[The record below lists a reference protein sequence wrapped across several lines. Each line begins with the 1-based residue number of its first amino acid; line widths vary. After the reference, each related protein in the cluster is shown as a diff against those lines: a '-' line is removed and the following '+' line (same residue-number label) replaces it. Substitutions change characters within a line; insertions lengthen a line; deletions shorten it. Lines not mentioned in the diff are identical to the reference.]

1 MIEYCEKHVEAK
13 YSLDETIKENV
24 RTLDAKLMKVNQ
36 LTFFD
41 LINVADYFGIPSL
54 IDLAFQKVAG
64 LIEGKII
71 DKLRET
77 FNVKNDL
84 TPEEEERV
92 RKENIWAFE
101 WTNQPFVFTP
111 LLINVIWFFNLK
123 YLFSFVYVF
132 YSFASMLCDFEFEIF
147 NLFSFLNQFST
158 IIWTSHLY

>member
-24 RTLDAKLMKVNQ
+24 RSLDAKLMKVNQ

-41 LINVADYFGIPSL
+41 LINAADYFGIPSL

-111 LLINVIWFFNLK
+111 LLINVIWFF
-123 YLFSFVYVF
+123 
-132 YSFASMLCDFEFEIF
+132 
-147 NLFSFLNQFST
+147 
-158 IIWTSHLY
+158 